1 MEKLVFQSVF
11 FPEAAVKLR
20 IPVFRISRKRM
31 TDAREMAT
39 DLMALSGHQLNLQQR
54 TASSGTE
61 RPVCG
66 FYVNSISLLLSLN
79 RNTVCPLI
87 FCEVS
92 ADPLCLCHGSFYNRQ
107 IVFSNSPLCD
117 QSESCCVAATV
128 FPARIRPLVFRSRR
142 LQSPARN
149 MVSSPAFFSER

>member
-1 MEKLVFQSVF
+1 
-11 FPEAAVKLR
+11 
-20 IPVFRISRKRM
+20 M
-31 TDAREMAT
+31 TDAREMAA

-79 RNTVCPLI
+79 ETRFVLSF
-87 FCEVS
+87 FCEIS
-92 ADPLCLCHGSFYNRQ
+92 AYPLCLCHGSFYNRQ

-117 QSESCCVAATV
+117 Q
-128 FPARIRPLVFRSRR
+128 F
-142 LQSPARN
+142 
-149 MVSSPAFFSER
+149 

>member
-31 TDAREMAT
+31 TDAREMAA

-117 QSESCCVAATV
+117 Q
-128 FPARIRPLVFRSRR
+128 F
-142 LQSPARN
+142 
-149 MVSSPAFFSER
+149 